1 MNDSYDNHS
10 GDAEDAFEIG
20 IRIDSVTDEEPDEPD
35 TTGGKNDSSDACG
48 ETGSAPVSEM
58 LSNLDAIDRKLERL
72 SVDFES
78 KLKYDEHKNRIIDDL
93 HRELQAHRDGVIK
106 KHLNS
111 MISDIIKIIDDIRKY
126 KRHWESQAPSEETAA
141 NLLDFM
147 DQIASDLEDLFSW
160 QGVVAFTCDQNTF
173 DSTRQRILKKVDTDD
188 PEKNKQVAQSLR
200 PGYEWDGKIIRPEMV
215 SVYVYNE
222 ATPTKDQTD

>member
-1 MNDSYDNHS
+1 MNDSYDDHS
-10 GDAEDAFEIG
+10 GDEQDDDFEFG
-20 IRIDSVTDEEPDEPD
+20 IRIDSVEHDNPNITPEQI
-35 TTGGKNDSSDACG
+35 GLSDACD
-48 ETGSAPVSEM
+48 EIRSDAEQNI
-58 LSNLDAIDRKLERL
+58 LSSLAAVEKTLEQL
-72 SVDFES
+72 SGDFES

-93 HRELQAHRDGVIK
+93 HKELQAHREGVIK

-126 KRHWESQAPSEETAA
+126 KFHWENQAPSEETAA

-160 QGVVAFTCDQNTF
+160 QGVAAFTCDQDTF

-188 PEKNKQVAQSLR
+188 PEKNKLVAQSLR

-222 ATPTKDQTD
+222 ATPTRDQAD